1 MAEPPSYPRKP
12 RPNRS
17 PRLRCG
23 PQHRPPPCRRV
34 PRIMETRDMADLPFR
49 GWRVAWAAFIVAAFG
64 WGVGFYGPPVF
75 LFAVQES
82 RGWSIA
88 LVSAA
93 VTSHFLLGAV
103 VVANLPKIHARFGL
117 VLITRLGGCLAG
129 LGVLGWALAAEPWQ
143 LFAATLVSGAGWA
156 MTGGAA
162 INAMV
167 SPWFQRLRPAA
178 LGTAYN
184 GASIGGVV
192 FSPLWVALIGLLGFS
207 GAAALIG
214 VAMAMAL
221 WWIAG
226 RYFAKGPAAFGQVPD
241 GEAGP
246 PPGARIEPI
255 HAALPGRALWGNR
268 RFATL
273 ALATSLG
280 LFAQIGL
287 IAHLVSLLAG
297 PVGAQNAGFGAGLAT
312 VCAVIG
318 RTGLGWLLSKGGDR
332 RVAAAANS
340 LVQVAGSLAFLA
352 SGGTDVPLLLL
363 GIVLFGLGLGNAT
376 SLAPMIA
383 QRDFSAADTGRVVA
397 LVTACSQAAYAF
409 APAAFG
415 LLRGVEPGWFFGAAA
430 LIQVAA
436 AVVILA
442 GRRASY
448 ASASLTSGKTR

>member
-1 MAEPPSYPRKP
+1 MP
-12 RPNRS
+12 
-17 PRLRCG
+17 
-23 PQHRPPPCRRV
+23 
-34 PRIMETRDMADLPFR
+34 DLPFR
-49 GWRVAWAAFIVAAFG
+49 GWRVTWAAFVVAAFG

-93 VTSHFLLGAV
+93 VTSHYLCGALV
-103 VVANLPKIHARFGL
+103 IANLPRVYARFGL
-117 VLITRLGGCLAG
+117 ASVTRLGGCLAG
-129 LGVLGWALAAEPWQ
+129 LGVLGWALAASPWQ
-143 LFAATLVSGAGWA
+143 LFAATLLSGAGWA

-192 FSPLWVALIGLLGFS
+192 FSPLWVTLIATVGFA

-214 VAMAMAL
+214 GAMAL
-221 WWIAG
+221 VLWWLAG
-226 RYFAKGPAAFGQVPD
+226 RYFAAGPATFGQVPD
-241 GEAGP
+241 GEASP
-246 PPGARIEPI
+246 PASARAEPI
-255 HAALPGRALWGNR
+255 HAALPGRTLWRNR
-268 RFATL
+268 RFVTL
-273 ALATSLG
+273 ALGTALS
-280 LFAQIGL
+280 LFAQVAL
-287 IAHLVSLLAG
+287 ITHLVSLLAV
-297 PVGAQNAGFGAGLAT
+297 PMGAQHAGLAAGLAT

-318 RTGLGWLLSKGGDR
+318 RTALGWLLSSGGDR
-332 RVAAAANS
+332 RLAAAANGV
-340 LVQVAGSLAFLA
+340 VQIAGSLAFLA

-376 SLAPMIA
+376 SLSPMIA
-383 QRDFSAADTGRVVA
+383 QRDFTPADTARTVA

-415 LLRGVEPGWFFGAAA
+415 LLRALEPHWFFVATA
-430 LIQVAA
+430 LMQAVA

-442 GRRASY
+442 GRQPTY
-448 ASASLTSGKTR
+448 ASASFTSGKTR